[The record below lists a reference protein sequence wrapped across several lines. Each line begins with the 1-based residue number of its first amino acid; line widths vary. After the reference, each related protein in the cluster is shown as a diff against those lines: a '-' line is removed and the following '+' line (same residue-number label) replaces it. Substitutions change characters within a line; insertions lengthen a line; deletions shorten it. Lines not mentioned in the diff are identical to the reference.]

1 MTYGLTPVGTLTVDS
16 SMHCLANPLKVL
28 PIPLVMLVTEIDILC
43 FNYFVSMSQY
53 RLCFI
58 IAGQTRKTNKIS
70 LK

>member
-1 MTYGLTPVGTLTVDS
+1 MLIVDS

-28 PIPLVMLVTEIDILC
+28 SFPLVMLVMEIEMLC
-43 FNYFVSMSQY
+43 FNNFVSMSRY
-53 RLCFI
+53 GLCFI